1 MILNW
6 CSIAA
11 IVRGRGGHRGR
22 GSCHFQFATSHA
34 FLIIQWLC
42 IVRHFGL
49 FRYQLN
55 LMTVPMFHVGF
66 MLISLRGQLGLLS
79 TKRRLAVESNSDC
92 WSAPSCVSM
101 SANCTRFYHALHFH
115 FCLNLFRFL
124 NLPIA
129 SIIEIKQRGARCWRW
144 RRPSVNLI
152 STNLSYELSKSNY
165 LQLEKFFQHSTKFIF
180 QIADL
185 CSFLPTNIAN

>member
-55 LMTVPMFHVGF
+55 LMTVPMSHVGF

-79 TKRRLAVESNSDC
+79 IKRRLAVESNSDC
-92 WSAPSCVSM
+92 WSAPSCFNVSQ
-101 SANCTRFYHALHFH
+101 LHQILWCITFSSLSQ
-115 FCLNLFRFL
+115 FIQIFNSPNCLNNWDQTAGRALL
-124 NLPIA
+124 TLT
-129 SIIEIKQRGARCWRW
+129 
-144 RRPSVNLI
+144 PSVRQLDFNEFILWIIKVQLFATRKVFSTFNKVHI
-152 STNLSYELSKSNY
+152 SDCR
-165 LQLEKFFQHSTKFIF
+165 FV
-180 QIADL
+180 
-185 CSFLPTNIAN
+185 